1 MKKNLVLTG
10 MMGSGK
16 STIGKL
22 LSKELKMQFVDIDNI
37 IEKKHFLSIAQLF
50 ETKGEKFFR
59 EVEEEESIKFAEKKG
74 LVIALGGGAFM
85 NRNIRKAANEQCVS
99 VWLDLRP
106 KEIFQRIKRNK
117 RRPLLSIRNSEKDVQ
132 KLCEKRKKTYSL
144 SNYRVDCN
152 LKTKREIVKELLKIY
167 ENI

>member
-1 MKKNLVLTG
+1 
-10 MMGSGK
+10 MMGVGK
-16 STIGKL
+16 STVGKDL
-22 LSKELKMQFVDIDNI
+22 ANKLRMQFKDIDSI
-37 IEKKHFLSIAQLF
+37 IEKKFSTSIADIF
-50 ETKGEKFFR
+50 HKRGEKYFR
-59 EVEEEESIKFAEKKG
+59 DIEEKETLNYIKKNN
-74 LVIALGGGAFM
+74 LIIALGGGAFM

>member
-1 MKKNLVLTG
+1 
-10 MMGSGK
+10 
-16 STIGKL
+16 
-22 LSKELKMQFVDIDNI
+22 
-37 IEKKHFLSIAQLF
+37 
-50 ETKGEKFFR
+50 
-59 EVEEEESIKFAEKKG
+59 
-74 LVIALGGGAFM
+74 M